1 MADSTPTTPFNSP
14 VKPPTKLT
22 RTQTPVP
29 EAFLSHFTFREAT
42 LKGATVANTLL
53 NKDLSLS
60 SPLCRDINTDSTMQD
75 DNEDDDSDD
84 SDNDGEQEEEQEEE
98 DRADGRERTL
108 SVIDLD
114 SAPSSLVPLSNNIF
128 NNNNPGSPRAL
139 AMQADKKSK
148 RVRVDASATNIKKTV
163 RFDESRNTKHPHY
176 SDDKRFFNQLESSI
190 AFRTPTSASATRP
203 VVSALIRRQSSSSS
217 SSPVTFNSTRTSF
230 SPFTFG
236 NNPTNNANNTEDASS
251 NQFSLSLE
259 NTSQEVMDF
268 ASSLSRLMGGSS
280 ADNSNNSS
288 TDFLYSLGS
297 PSSSPMRSFSPSFQN
312 SPPSPVRP
320 AFMSAYSPPMA
331 SSLSSCWSPTLESDK
346 DEDEVMSS
354 SSQLLSPP
362 RPVSRGQSSSSSAKF
377 TPRRPRISS
386 PMRPQQQQSSS
397 SAGVRP
403 RFPSML
409 KREASNASF
418 LDNYPSSLVADDE
431 PSSPLV
437 PVTPLAQLPDLQN
450 NNNSIVPNHA
460 AIAAAVL
467 NMPSLTKSVSDVSN
481 SKSSFQF
488 DTTTSSSQHKRSS
501 SWDFGQQQQQNT
513 NAGAPLAPLSFGAP
527 LFPMAPNK
535 TQADNSIFPTPP
547 DSQRP
552 C

>member
-1 MADSTPTTPFNSP
+1 MATPFNSP
-14 VKPPTKLT
+14 VKPPSKLT

-29 EAFLSHFTFREAT
+29 EAFLSHFTFQEAT

-53 NKDLSLS
+53 NKDLTLS

-75 DNEDDDSDD
+75 DNDDNDDDSD
-84 SDNDGEQEEEQEEE
+84 EE
-98 DRADGRERTL
+98 DNNNDDDEGDRATGRERTL
-108 SVIDLD
+108 SIIDLD
-114 SAPSSLVPLSNNIF
+114 NAPSTNITI
-128 NNNNPGSPRAL
+128 NNNDNSGSPRAL

-163 RFDESRNTKHPHY
+163 RFDESKNTEHPHY
-176 SDDKRFFNQLESSI
+176 SDSESSI
-190 AFRTPTSASATRP
+190 AFRASTSAFATRP
-203 VVSALIRRQSSSSS
+203 VVSALVRRQTSSS
-217 SSPVTFNSTRTSF
+217 SSPPDVFNSTRTSF

-236 NNPTNNANNTEDASS
+236 NIPTNNSDTNNNNNNNNNNKDASS

-268 ASSLSRLMGGSS
+268 ASSLNRLMGGSS
-280 ADNSNNSS
+280 VDSSNSS
-288 TDFLYSLGS
+288 STNFQSSFGS
-297 PSSSPMRSFSPSFQN
+297 PSRSPLSFSPSFQN

-320 AFMSAYSPPMA
+320 MTMSAYSPPVA

-354 SSQLLSPP
+354 QPLSPP
-362 RPVSRGQSSSSSAKF
+362 RPVSRRQSSSSSAKF
-377 TPRRPRISS
+377 TPRRPRIST
-386 PMRPQQQQSSS
+386 PLRPLQQQSSS

-431 PSSPLV
+431 EPSLSPASV
-437 PVTPLAQLPDLQN
+437 APPVRLSDLQSN
-450 NNNSIVPNHA
+450 SNSIAPNHA
-460 AIAAAVL
+460 VIAAAVL
-467 NMPSLTKSVSDVSN
+467 NIPSLTKSVSDVSS

-488 DTTTSSSQHKRSS
+488 DTTTSSSQLKRSS
-501 SWDFGQQQQQNT
+501 SWDFGQQQQQQQQQQNT
-513 NAGAPLAPLSFGAP
+513 NAGAPLAPLSFGSP
-527 LFPMAPNK
+527 LFSMAPNM
-535 TQADNSIFPTPP
+535 TRANNSIFPTPP
-547 DSQRP
+547 DSQHS
-552 C
+552 